1 VVAASLLRVDRREL
15 AWVGGGLLAL
25 ASWVRLWDVG
35 VREPEPYTLPT
46 AAVLVGLG
54 VWHLRRHPAASTM
67 SALAPGLVLG
77 VVPSLLW
84 LLPEPT
90 GLRPLLLGLG
100 CLALVGAGLQLR
112 WTAPVAVGA
121 VVGALTVLRLAAPY
135 IGDTVPRWVLIGSA
149 GALLI
154 LMGVTWERRLQEA
167 RQVMGYVRALR

>member
-1 VVAASLLRVDRREL
+1 
-15 AWVGGGLLAL
+15 
-25 ASWVRLWDVG
+25 
-35 VREPEPYTLPT
+35 
-46 AAVLVGLG
+46 
-54 VWHLRRHPAASTM
+54 
-67 SALAPGLVLG
+67 